1 MIYLAPLQG
10 FTDFIYRKNFAQVF
24 TGVDAYFIPYIS
36 IKNGVIPAKYMKEIA
51 PENNTQLR
59 VVPQVL
65 VEDSTE
71 LEMLV
76 PRLTELGYT
85 EINLNMGCPYP
96 MVTKRGKGSGLLPFP
111 EKIEEILS
119 SYFEKW
125 DTGLSVKLRAGLQS
139 EDEIRQIIPI
149 LNKFPLSEVIFHPRI
164 AQQLYSGSI
173 LDASFGM
180 VQKNL
185 RHKLVFNGD
194 VFSVVDYQ
202 NRQKQ
207 FKEIKTW
214 MLGRG
219 ILMNPFLPEQMNG
232 IEITA
237 ETKREKLREFHR
249 LMLESYS
256 EIMDNEGNALNKM
269 QQFWSYFSSNFPS
282 PPKAFKQIKKSK
294 SMTKYKTEVE
304 KLFYQLYE

>member
-10 FTDFIYRKNFAQVF
+10 FTDFVYRKNFAQVF

-36 IKNGVIPAKYMKEIA
+36 IKNGDVPAKYNKEIT

-65 VEDSTE
+65 VEDGKE
-71 LEMLV
+71 LETLV
-76 PRLTELGYT
+76 ARLTDLGYS

-111 EKIEEILS
+111 AKIEAILS

-125 DTGLSVKLRAGLQS
+125 NTPLSVKLRAGLQS
-139 EDEIRQIIPI
+139 ENEIQQIIPI
-149 LNKFPLSEVIFHPRI
+149 LNKFPLKEVIFHPRI

-173 LDASFGM
+173 LETRFEM
-180 VQKNL
+180 VQKDL
-185 RHKLVFNGD
+185 QHELVFNGD
-194 VFSVVDYQ
+194 IFTVSDYE

-207 FKEIKTW
+207 FPEIKTW

-219 ILMNPFLPEQMNG
+219 ILMNPFLPEEMKG

-237 ETKREKLREFHR
+237 ETKREKLRDFHR
-249 LMLESYS
+249 LMFESYS

-269 QQFWSYFSSNFPS
+269 QQFWSYFSFNFPNQ
-282 PPKAFKQIKKSK
+282 PKAFKQIKKSK
-294 SMTKYKTEVE
+294 SMIKYKAEVE